1 MRRTPVV
8 PSRPRRRGASSRR
21 ALRSGLVAA
30 VAVGLVGLAVPSGAF
45 AAGGT
50 PGPEWGAD
58 QARPV
63 GPPGE
68 ASAVPDG
75 TGQAAPKGATGL
87 SPMTSSRTAAGT
99 TTPTATASASS
110 TPGWV
115 LHGAGWGHGI
125 GMSQYGAFEMAKDGY
140 KAAQILNHYYTGT
153 TYDAVT
159 DTQVLDVN
167 VLYHID
173 PSSTLSAST
182 TALAT
187 GGGAFT
193 VTMAGAS
200 GTMSGTTTTPLSFS
214 MVSGKI
220 RATCGSCTGAT
231 TLTGSAAT
239 LKWDSLTNMNDKTLL
254 KIGGTQYRDGTIR
267 VTPYGTSSWNV
278 VNQVRLHDE
287 YLDYIAESPWSWNVE
302 ALKAQAAAA
311 RGYALAKYTRLGGK
325 DQASCACHLLD
336 TTSDQVYGGY
346 TTVNSNGNAPYWQ
359 NWKNAVRASGSGST
373 GYVARSSGTIIQAF
387 FSSSSGGRTEN
398 NEDVWG
404 GTPLPYLRG
413 VSDPW
418 SLRPSNPLRAW
429 RQTTNGSSMAAA
441 FGLPDVQRLDLRD
454 RTVNG
459 GVHTA
464 VATSSAGVT
473 RTITGDR
480 MRGIA
485 ASGSPYSSALNS
497 TMIRHLTGR
506 LAGSDRYASAT
517 AVASRVPTSATS
529 VVIAGGDTTL
539 SDASV
544 SGPLAATLGAP
555 LLLTQQGT
563 LPSATVAELN
573 RRGSAVKTAYIV
585 GGTGVVSSTVE
596 SQLRNRGLAVT
607 RLGGHD
613 RYETSALV
621 AKAIRAKRS
630 TPNVVVAGGDG
641 LVDALGASGPA
652 SAFREPILLTQA
664 DQLTASTKSALTT
677 IGAVRAR
684 VVGGTAVVSST
695 VQNQLAA
702 MGVAPT
708 RLAGSDRYGSSAAVA
723 AYYRPYMSNTSEVVL
738 TSGADASLVDS
749 LVAGTLQRLI
759 VITAKGSLVEEA
771 AKTLQTTPA
780 LETVTAVGGTGSLSG
795 WALSAAANS

>member
-1 MRRTPVV
+1 MRRTSVV
-8 PSRPRRRGASSRR
+8 PPRPRRRGGSTRR

-30 VAVGLVGLAVPSGAF
+30 VAVGLVGIAVPSGAF

-63 GPPGE
+63 GPPGG

-75 TGQAAPKGATGL
+75 TGQAVPRGTTSL
-87 SPMTSSRTAAGT
+87 SPMTSSRTATDST
-99 TTPTATASASS
+99 TTATASAAA

-125 GMSQYGAFEMAKDGY
+125 GMSQYGAYEMAKDGY

-153 TYDAVT
+153 SYSAVPDDMWVNVNIVYGATNASATTSPVTSGNGGGGFTLTLGGGTMTSATPTTVAFSVAGGVVKATCSTCAVT
-159 DTQVLDVN
+159 SL
-167 VLYHID
+167 
-173 PSSTLSAST
+173 
-182 TALAT
+182 
-187 GGGAFT
+187 
-193 VTMAGAS
+193 
-200 GTMSGTTTTPLSFS
+200 
-214 MVSGKI
+214 
-220 RATCGSCTGAT
+220 TGAQAV
-231 TLTGSAAT
+231 LNWDHAPYTG
-239 LKWDSLTNMNDKTLL
+239 DKTLV
-254 KIGGTQYRDGTIR
+254 KIGGGQYRDGALII
-267 VTPYGTSSWNV
+267 TPKSSTTMNV
-278 VNQVRLHDE
+278 VNQVIVHDE

-311 RGYALAKYTRLGGK
+311 RGYVLAKYNRLGGK
-325 DQASCACHLLD
+325 VQSSCNCHVFD
-336 TTSDQVYGGY
+336 TTMDQVYGGY
-346 TTVNSNGNAPYWQ
+346 STVLSNGNAPYWQ
-359 NWKNAVRASGSGST
+359 NWKNAVRASGSTTT
-373 GYVARSSGTIIQAF
+373 GYVATYGGSIIQAF

-429 RQTTNGSSMAAA
+429 KQTTNGSSMAAA

-464 VATSSAGVT
+464 VATSSTGQT
-473 RTITGDR
+473 STITGDR

-485 ASGSPYSSALNS
+485 ASGSAYSSALNS

-517 AVASRVPTSATS
+517 AVASRVPLSAPA

-544 SGPLAATLGAP
+544 SGPLATTVGGP
-555 LLLTQQGT
+555 LLLTQQGQ
-563 LPSATVAELN
+563 LPAATVAELN

-585 GGTGVVSSTVE
+585 GGTGVVSSAVE
-596 SQLRNRGLAVT
+596 TQLRNRGLAVT
-607 RLGGHD
+607 RLGGRD

-630 TPNVVVAGGDG
+630 TPTVVVAGGDG

-652 SAFREPILLTQA
+652 SALKEPILLTQA
-664 DQLTASTKSALTT
+664 NTLTPSTSAAITA
-677 IGAVRAR
+677 IGATQSRI
-684 VVGGTAVVSST
+684 VGGTAVVSST
-695 VQNQLAA
+695 VQSQLAA
-702 MGVAPT
+702 MGVKPI
-708 RLAGSDRYGSSAAVA
+708 RLAGADRYGSSAAVA
-723 AYYRPYMSNTSEVVL
+723 SFYRPYMPTRSEVVL

-759 VITAKGSLVEEA
+759 VLTAKYSLVEA
-771 AKTLQTTPA
+771 AAQTLETTPA
-780 LETVTAVGGTGSLSG
+780 LETVTAVGGTGSLAAS
-795 WALSAAANS
+795 ALTAAANS

>member
-8 PSRPRRRGASSRR
+8 PPRPRRRGASPRR

-30 VAVGLVGLAVPSGAF
+30 VAVGLVGIAVPSGAL
-45 AAGGT
+45 AASGT

-99 TTPTATASASS
+99 MTATATAAAS

-125 GMSQYGAFEMAKDGY
+125 GMSQYGAYEMAKDGY

-159 DTQVLDVN
+159 DTQLLDVN

-239 LKWDSLTNMNDKTLL
+239 LEWDKLANDKTLL

-267 VTPYGTSSWNV
+267 ITPYGTSSWNV
-278 VNQVRLHDE
+278 VNRVRLHDE

-429 RQTTNGSSMAAA
+429 TQTTNGSSMASA

-464 VATSSAGVT
+464 VATSSTGQT
-473 RTITGDR
+473 STITGDR

-485 ASGSPYSSALNS
+485 ASGSAYSSALNS

-517 AVASRVPTSATS
+517 AVASRVPLSANA

-544 SGPLAATLGAP
+544 SGPLATTVGGP
-555 LLLTQQGT
+555 LLLTQQGQ
-563 LPSATVAELN
+563 LPAATVAELN

-585 GGTGVVSSTVE
+585 GGTGVVSSAVE
-596 SQLRNRGLAVT
+596 SQLRGRGLAVT
-607 RLGGHD
+607 RLGGRD

-630 TPNVVVAGGDG
+630 TPTVVVAGGDG

-652 SAFREPILLTQA
+652 SALKEPILLTQA
-664 DQLTASTKSALTT
+664 STLTPSTSAALTA
-677 IGAVRAR
+677 IGATQSRI
-684 VVGGTAVVSST
+684 VGGPAVVSST
-695 VQNQLAA
+695 V
-702 MGVAPT
+702 
-708 RLAGSDRYGSSAAVA
+708 
-723 AYYRPYMSNTSEVVL
+723 
-738 TSGADASLVDS
+738 
-749 LVAGTLQRLI
+749 
-759 VITAKGSLVEEA
+759 
-771 AKTLQTTPA
+771 
-780 LETVTAVGGTGSLSG
+780 
-795 WALSAAANS
+795 